1 MEVVAMTNIA
11 LFLVG
16 VGAGIGAMALA
27 LAIRSARTDSRWAH
41 TASSA
46 LRCST
51 CGTDWPAHAHDY
63 ERCPACLE
71 PTAPICG
78 SGVQPLDPMEARSI
92 RLHHEFDRFY
102 AAWRREDAA

>member
-1 MEVVAMTNIA
+1 MTNIA

-16 VGAGIGAMALA
+16 VGAGIGVVALA
-27 LAIRSARTDSRWAH
+27 LAIRSAQADARGAH
-41 TASSA
+41 TPSWA

-51 CGTDWPAHAHDY
+51 CGTDWPAHAPDY
-63 ERCPACLE
+63 GRCPACLE
-71 PTAPICG
+71 PTAPISG
-78 SGVQPLDPMEARSI
+78 RGVQPLDPTEARSI